1 MKLLFKQRIFS
12 WLDSYDV
19 YDENGE
25 TVYTV
30 KGQLSFGHKLL
41 IYNKYNEHV
50 GTIKEQVLTF
60 LSRFA
65 LYENNQYIGNISQQF
80 TFFKP
85 TYILEYKDWKVKG
98 NFWQWDYQITDRS
111 GNIIAV
117 INKDIFRMSDTYSL
131 TIANDEDALYVLMII
146 IAIDAHKC
154 SQSK

>member
-19 YDENGE
+19 YNENWE
-25 TVYTV
+25 TVYSV

-50 GTIKEQVLTF
+50 GTIKEQVLTL

-85 TYILEYKDWKVKG
+85 TFILDFKDWKIEG
-98 NFWQWDYQITDRS
+98 NFWQWDYQITDSLR
-111 GNIIAV
+111 NVIAL

-131 TIANDEDALYVLMII
+131 TITNEEDALYVLMVVL
-146 IAIDAHKC
+146 AIDAQKC
-154 SQSK
+154 SKSK